1 MNGST
6 VDLPPGEEEINLR
19 AYWRVLVRRRA
30 LILRLVVVV
39 TVMTACLTLLLP
51 NVYQSTATL
60 MPLGTSRSGL
70 PTAMLGELGG
80 FVPTGSG
87 GGVGSLLGKESPTD
101 RLVAILRS
109 RTLAMEVIQAL
120 DLLPILFAKKWDTEK
135 LQWRTNKPPTLQ
147 DAVRELDKLV
157 SITANRQNVI
167 TIAMS
172 HPDPVWAATIANRYI
187 DALQHALNDNAFSV
201 AKKNRIFIADQLEN
215 TRKDLAIAEETLK
228 QFEQVHKIAALEAQ
242 TTAAVK
248 AVADVEAQIRQKEV
262 QVGVFQRLMT
272 GASRE
277 VYLARE
283 ELRELRAQLA
293 QLQYGGTELAQA
305 KATPKL
311 ENQIHASLTE
321 APEIK
326 FQYTR
331 LQREALVQNK
341 LFTLLAQQLEQA
353 KIDEARDE
361 TAFQVLDRAIPPERK
376 SKPARALMVI
386 VSMLASLFAGV
397 MLAFAREYVAATVHT
412 KEQIERQAGL
422 ALLVTLPAA
431 EPPRRR
437 RRQRSLPAAIDSPV
451 ASPPDTPS
459 TQAWRYLH
467 TRLKR
472 LKSEQPIHTVL
483 LVAPEPGATTATL
496 LVDLGMVAASTGE
509 RTLLVDSNIHY
520 PSLHSLLHCA
530 LTPGLADVLATP
542 EVWPQ
547 SIQCTQVD
555 NLHIVAA
562 GTATPSTSAAL
573 ESSAFDTLL
582 ASYKK
587 DYDLILCAAPPVL
600 GCTDAAVLG
609 SKVDATC
616 LVLTSGVSRLDTIL
630 EAKNVL
636 EAVQANVIGAI
647 LMSRKA

>member
-1 MNGST
+1 MNGFT

-30 LILRLVVVV
+30 LILGLVVVV
-39 TVMTACLTLLLP
+39 TVVTACLTLLQP
-51 NVYQSTATL
+51 NIYQSTATL
-60 MPLGTSRSGL
+60 MPLGSSRSGL

-80 FVPTGSG
+80 FVPSGSG
-87 GGVGSLLGKESPTD
+87 GGVGSFLSKESPTD
-101 RLVAILRS
+101 RLLAVLQS
-109 RTLAMEVIQAL
+109 RTVAMEVIQSL
-120 DLLPILFAKKWDTEK
+120 DLLPILFAKKWHTEK
-135 LQWRTNKPPTLQ
+135 QQWLTNKPPTLQ
-147 DAVRELDKLV
+147 DAVRELDRLV
-157 SITANRQNVI
+157 SITANRKNII

-172 HPDPVWAATIANRYI
+172 HTDPVLAATIANQYI
-187 DALQHALNDNAFSV
+187 EGLQHALNDNAFSV
-201 AKKNRIFIADQLEN
+201 AKKNRIFIAAQLEN
-215 TRKDLAIAEETLK
+215 TRKDLASADETLK
-228 QFEQVHKIAALEAQ
+228 QFEQTHKIAALEAQ
-242 TTAAVK
+242 TIAAVK
-248 AVADVEAQIRQKEV
+248 AIAEVEAQIRQKEV
-262 QVGVFQRLMT
+262 QVGVSQRLMT

-277 VYLARE
+277 VYLAQE

-293 QLQYGGTELAQA
+293 QLQYGGPELAKG
-305 KATPKL
+305 KASPKL

-321 APEIK
+321 TPEIK
-326 FQYTR
+326 LQYTR
-331 LQREALVQNK
+331 LQREAFVQNK

-376 SKPARALMVI
+376 SKPARAVI
-386 VSMLASLFAGV
+386 VLLSMLVSLFAGV
-397 MLAFAREYVAATVHT
+397 ILAFVREYVDATVHT
-412 KEQIERQAGL
+412 KEQVERQAGL
-422 ALLVTLPAA
+422 ALLVTLPAVEA
-431 EPPRRR
+431 PRHRR
-437 RRQRSLPAAIDSPV
+437 RSLPAAIDPPV
-451 ASPPDTPS
+451 ASPSDTPAI
-459 TQAWRYLH
+459 QALRYLH

-472 LKSEQPIHTVL
+472 LKSERPIHTVL
-483 LVAPEPGATTATL
+483 LVAPEPGDTTTTL
-496 LVDLGMVAASTGE
+496 LVDLAMVAASTGE
-509 RTLLVDSNIHY
+509 RTLLVDSDIHQ

-547 SIQCTQVD
+547 SIQRTQVD
-555 NLHIVAA
+555 NLHIVTA
-562 GTATPSTSAAL
+562 GTATTTTSAAL
-573 ESSAFDTLL
+573 ESSAFDTLF

-616 LVLTSGVSRLDTIL
+616 LVLTSGVSRMATIL